1 MKRNAQGPDVEASER
16 CAALSVSIPRSQFLY
31 PSISE
36 KVGGGGGVKRK
47 SASNMKGPGPRSW
60 EAGAAELGGQ
70 SAGRRMLCRPRC
82 WRGLGPQRRERKA
95 LEEEEWAELM
105 GGLHPSPSAPRWTHR
120 YLHTQPDRYT
130 HLSPPRGKTGRR
142 REGPCPNPG
151 VRPTECAHSWAS
163 APSQHRSER
172 RRTGGGATGWDS
184 A

>member
-1 MKRNAQGPDVEASER
+1 MSKPLRG
-16 CAALSVSIPRSQFLY
+16 AALSVSIPRSQFLN

-36 KVGGGGGVKRK
+36 KGGGGLKRK
-47 SASNMKGPGPRSW
+47 SASNTKGPGPRCG

-70 SAGRRMLCRPRC
+70 SAGRRMLCGLRC

-95 LEEEEWAELM
+95 LEEEEEWAELM
-105 GGLHPSPSAPRWTHR
+105 GGLHPSPSTPRWTHR
-120 YLHTQPDRYT
+120 YSHTRPDRYT

-142 REGPCPNPG
+142 WEGPCPNPG

-163 APSQHRSER
+163 APSVHRSER
-172 RRTGGGATGWDS
+172 HHTRAGATGWDS